1 MYNFNTYLYSQLNLF
16 SDCYARNGRHHY
28 VSNGTSTTSGN
39 VFLRCTSDAANSVNE
54 GHRQWTQGML
64 YDNHKDINMK
74 RDFVLGLYNR
84 VAMGTGHGWAAVHS
98 VLWNCDVNESY
109 GKIGIQKPPT
119 AQNYAIG
126 CFAKSIT
133 GVPISN
139 SNFPIGYVEGKNT
152 AGLEPASL
160 YEAQLAERK
169 NTTSAQTKTSQT
181 ELKIYPTLV
190 DNEIRVKFNQNTQQ
204 KLIRIISLTGTTV
217 KEIQT
222 NESFIIIQASS
233 LATGLYL
240 LECKTN
246 GEIFSEK
253 FIKK

>member
-1 MYNFNTYLYSQLNLF
+1 
-16 SDCYARNGRHHY
+16 
-28 VSNGTSTTSGN
+28 
-39 VFLRCTSDAANSVNE
+39 
-54 GHRQWTQGML
+54 ML

-98 VLWNCDVNESY
+98 VLWNCDVNENY
-109 GKIGIQKPPT
+109 GEIGIQKPPT

-152 AGLEPASL
+152 AGLEPTSL

-169 NTTSAQTKTSQT
+169 NITSAQTKTSQT
-181 ELKIYPTLV
+181 GLKIYPTLV

-204 KLIRIISLTGTTV
+204 KRIRIISLTGTTV

-222 NESFIIIQASS
+222 NESFIIIQTSS
-233 LATGLYL
+233 FAAGLYL
-240 LECKTN
+240 LECKTK